1 MLLNIIFTKMKVK
14 KKNNAIKEYKQ
25 VQHIADILEKN
36 KLKHND
42 MMLRHYY

>member
-1 MLLNIIFTKMKVK
+1 MTLNLIFTKVNLK
-14 KKNNAIKEYKQ
+14 KRNTVKEYKQ
-25 VQHIADILEKN
+25 VRKIEALLEQN

>member
-1 MLLNIIFTKMKVK
+1 MTLNLIFTKINLK
-14 KKNNAIKEYKQ
+14 KRNTVKEYKQ
-25 VQHIADILEKN
+25 VQKIEALLEQN

>member
-1 MLLNIIFTKMKVK
+1 MILNLIFTKMNMK
-14 KKNNAIKEYKQ
+14 KKNTVKEHKQ
-25 VQHIADILEKN
+25 LRKIEALLEQN